1 MVVKEVLAGAKARLA
16 MVDTDALVTEAAALL
31 SGSHDMVVV
40 TASDGVMAGVVTKTD
55 LVRLL
60 SQCPVDVCMTPVS
73 AVMTTDVTY
82 CRPTDLLRDVWSL
95 MKQRD
100 FRHVPV
106 IDGESKPVG
115 VINARDA
122 LQALLGEV
130 ESEELL
136 LRDYVIGVG
145 YR

>member
-1 MVVKEVLAGAKARLA
+1 MTVSA
-16 MVDTDALVTEAAALL
+16 DAFVTEVATLL
-31 SGSHDMVVV
+31 SGDHDLVVIA
-40 TASDGVMAGVVTKTD
+40 ASDGTMAGVATKTD

-60 SQCPVDVCMTPVS
+60 SRCHVDVCMTPVS
-73 AVMTTDVTY
+73 VVMTTGVTY

-95 MKQRD
+95 MKQRG
-100 FRHVPV
+100 FRHIPV
-106 IDGESKPVG
+106 IDAESRPVG

-130 ESEELL
+130 EDEEVL

>member
-1 MVVKEVLAGAKARLA
+1 MLVNAVLPEAQARLV
-16 MVDTDALVTEAAALL
+16 MVGADTLVTEVATLL
-31 SGSHDMVVV
+31 SADHDLVVV
-40 TASDGVMAGVVTKTD
+40 AASDGRMAGVVTKTD

-60 SQCPVDVCMTPVS
+60 SRCHVDVCMTPVP

-82 CRPTDLLRDVWSL
+82 CRPTDLLRDVLSL
-95 MKQRD
+95 MKQRG

-106 IDGESKPVG
+106 VDGESRPVG
-115 VINARDA
+115 VLNVRDA